1 MPTAEVSGSDS
12 WAEAVMDFVAR
23 QHANV
28 REHLDHMVAI
38 ADTPPAQVPV
48 AVRNR
53 LDAVFG
59 FLHTDLLPL
68 MAFEE
73 ETLYPALDR
82 IPDVPHTPGAMALE
96 HEPIRRAIG
105 ELDDRAGAHGWQGWN
120 DELHRPLLVLHA
132 VIRAHVT
139 NEERVYGPLL
149 GRLDPREYI
158 TLHAQLATYSLRQ
171 WR

>member
-1 MPTAEVSGSDS
+1 
-12 WAEAVMDFVAR
+12 MDFVAR

-28 REHLDHMVAI
+28 HEHLDHMVAI
-38 ADTPPAQVPV
+38 AGAPPAEVPLG
-48 AVRNR
+48 VRNH
-53 LDAVFG
+53 LDAVFS

-105 ELDDRAGAHGWQGWN
+105 ELDDRAGADGWQHWN
-120 DELHRPLLVLHA
+120 GELHRPLLVLHA
-132 VIRAHVT
+132 VIRAHAT

-149 GRLDPREYI
+149 SRLDPSEYA
-158 TLHAQLATYSLRQ
+158 TLHAHLAAYSLRQ
-171 WR
+171 GRGR